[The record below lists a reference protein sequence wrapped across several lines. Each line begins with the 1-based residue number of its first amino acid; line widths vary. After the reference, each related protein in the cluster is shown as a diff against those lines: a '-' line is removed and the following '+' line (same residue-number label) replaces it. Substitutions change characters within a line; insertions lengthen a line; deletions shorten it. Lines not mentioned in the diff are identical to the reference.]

1 MEDQIREFLF
11 NPTIGKIATII
22 IGIAIIWL
30 IVKALQKNLFSKIE
44 NIDNRYRAK
53 KLSSFVGYILTVILL
68 IVVLSDKLGGLTVA
82 LGVAC

>member
-30 IVKALQKNLFSKIE
+30 IVKALQKNYSLK
-44 NIDNRYRAK
+44 
-53 KLSSFVGYILTVILL
+53 
-68 IVVLSDKLGGLTVA
+68 
-82 LGVAC
+82 